1 MNQINNKIINYITF
15 IFFCLYFFIG
25 TTIFKD
31 YGLSIDEPF
40 HRTSGFYWYLWIVDL
55 FFGSSSDT
63 ESLKISF
70 NKMEWS
76 QDFLAGV
83 FLEYGAIFDLLAVYI
98 ETTINIKNY
107 QDIYYLKHFLNFFIF
122 FTSSIV
128 FFYLIKSRFKNNL
141 ISLIGLL
148 FYVTSPRIFAESF
161 YNCKDIIFMSFIVFS
176 IFFGIKILKK
186 NKIKNIILFC
196 FFTALATSVRSMG
209 IFSIILVLSFIFIES
224 IEKKSFSKNKI
235 IFISL
240 ILILYSFFT
249 YLFWPYLWLDP
260 INNLF
265 ASLKS
270 FANYGWGG
278 SVFYLGNYVKA
289 NDLPWHYPFVWI
301 SVSMPLVYS
310 ILLIFTSYK
319 ILYNFFTNLDLL
331 WKNSNEKFDLFILA
345 FFFGP
350 LIAVII
356 FNSTLYNGWRHLY
369 FIYPALIYLITF
381 ALNYLLNINRSRIY
395 KNIFYS
401 IIAFSIFINIFNI
414 IKLHPYQNVYFNFS
428 VERKANT
435 LFDIDYWGLGNANA
449 IKKILDSTDLSKN
462 INIGT
467 ASFTPL
473 NYSRY
478 IIDHKN
484 IKNINFPGTEN
495 INSDYIFTNYVY
507 EGNPKYKKKYIIPKN
522 YNKIYSLIR
531 GNIIINEVYK
541 KSE

>member
-1 MNQINNKIINYITF
+1 
-15 IFFCLYFFIG
+15 
-25 TTIFKD
+25 
-31 YGLSIDEPF
+31 
-40 HRTSGFYWYLWIVDL
+40 
-55 FFGSSSDT
+55 
-63 ESLKISF
+63 
-70 NKMEWS
+70 
-76 QDFLAGV
+76 
-83 FLEYGAIFDLLAVYI
+83 
-98 ETTINIKNY
+98 
-107 QDIYYLKHFLNFFIF
+107 
-122 FTSSIV
+122 
-128 FFYLIKSRFKNNL
+128 
-141 ISLIGLL
+141 
-148 FYVTSPRIFAESF
+148 ESF

-414 IKLHPYQNVYFNFS
+414 IKL
-428 VERKANT
+428 
-435 LFDIDYWGLGNANA
+435 
-449 IKKILDSTDLSKN
+449 
-462 INIGT
+462 
-467 ASFTPL
+467 
-473 NYSRY
+473 
-478 IIDHKN
+478 
-484 IKNINFPGTEN
+484 
-495 INSDYIFTNYVY
+495 
-507 EGNPKYKKKYIIPKN
+507 
-522 YNKIYSLIR
+522 
-531 GNIIINEVYK
+531 
-541 KSE
+541 